1 MQPNQN
7 PPASP
12 SVNAAQAPQAESR
25 REKRVHVAV
34 PVKVFLDPSSA
45 NFQLCCTYEIS
56 MIGARLVTVA
66 GVEKVGQILWLQ
78 RHNKRAKYRVIWVGE
93 PKTKQAGQVGVE
105 VVDSSA
111 PIWENELR
119 LRIMQSSDQS

>member
-1 MQPNQN
+1 MQPNQS
-7 PPASP
+7 PSGSAP
-12 SVNAAQAPQAESR
+12 SVNAAQEPQTEAR

-34 PVKVFLDPSSA
+34 PVKVFLDANSV

-56 MIGARLVTVA
+56 MIGARLVAVT

-105 VVDSSA
+105 VADSTTS
-111 PIWENELR
+111 IWENELR
-119 LRIMQSSDQS
+119 LRIMQS

>member
-7 PPASP
+7 PSPASP
-12 SVNAAQAPQAESR
+12 SVNSAQADSR

-34 PVKVFLDPSSA
+34 PVKVFLDPNSA

-56 MIGARLVTVA
+56 MIGARLVAVA
-66 GVEKVGQILWLQ
+66 GVEKVGQTLWLQ

-93 PKTKQAGQVGVE
+93 PQTKQAGQVGVE

-119 LRIMQSSDQS
+119 LRIMQS